1 MNVLEKVSILLG
13 ALLVFKALLTYI
25 EYRKDKRIDE
35 SVTLN
40 SSKILLY
47 LAPLPVIAAFDLL
60 GISQNL
66 LFFKSVLYG
75 GAIFIALET
84 FSFLIVKGIRL
95 YLRFK
100 PNFLEV
106 RVEDENGFIVQELFG
121 PKTYKW
127 SDFKRIEFRKELK
140 EIELRGKKKVV
151 LEDHMNGY
159 YLVLKKLPSELAGS
173 YSLKIQTFFDSL
185 STCEICGLV
194 AVEEDACLSCF
205 YDVWSEELKEYY
217 TDKDTYIKEGQLD
230 VFSIEEPNQPFH
242 NFKTSVA
249 GLDNDPNWKPRITK
263 EELLKY
269 SAENYW
275 DKDN

>member
-1 MNVLEKVSILLG
+1 MNTLEKVSILFG
-13 ALLVFKALLTYI
+13 ALLVFKALEVYF

-40 SSKILLY
+40 TSKILLY
-47 LAPLPVIAAFDLL
+47 LASLPIIAAFDLL

-66 LFFKSVLYG
+66 LFFKSVLLG
-75 GAIFIALET
+75 GVCYIASEILVFITIKAT
-84 FSFLIVKGIRL
+84 RH
-95 YLRFK
+95 YLKFK
-100 PNFLEV
+100 PNFLEI
-106 RVEDENGFIVQELFG
+106 RIQDENGFIVQELFG

-151 LEDHMNGY
+151 LDDYMNGY
-159 YLVLKKLPSELAGS
+159 YLVLKKIPLELVGS

-217 TDKDTYIKEGQLD
+217 TDKETYIKEGQLD

-242 NFKTSVA
+242 NFETSVV
-249 GLDNDPNWKPRITK
+249 GLDLDPNWKPRITK
-263 EELLKY
+263 EEVLKY

-275 DKDN
+275 NKD